1 MDLYEVMRTT
11 PATREFAEESVP
23 PEVLER
29 ILDSARFAASG
40 RNAQPWRVIVV
51 RDAETKRRIGDLG
64 QGAFKE
70 YVAQLALGRE
80 PFSTGADGVW
90 RPPEIDL
97 AAARARDDLPRFEA
111 IEACPVLLVVCA
123 DLSRIAFLDA
133 MLERQGIVGG
143 ASVYPFVQNI
153 LLGLRN
159 EGYGGVPITFVCR
172 EEPALRELLG
182 IPRPW
187 AIACCVAAGRP
198 AKRVTKLRR
207 RPVAELA
214 FEERFDGPPL
224 GGRAAVRREGGA

>member
-97 AAARARDDLPRFEA
+97 AAARA
-111 IEACPVLLVVCA
+111 
-123 DLSRIAFLDA
+123 
-133 MLERQGIVGG
+133 
-143 ASVYPFVQNI
+143 
-153 LLGLRN
+153 
-159 EGYGGVPITFVCR
+159 
-172 EEPALRELLG
+172 
-182 IPRPW
+182 
-187 AIACCVAAGRP
+187 
-198 AKRVTKLRR
+198 
-207 RPVAELA
+207 
-214 FEERFDGPPL
+214 L
-224 GGRAAVRREGGA
+224 GGRTDPAGAGVSYVVHVQSPSESEFLHMLLLAL